1 MALESH
7 LFLQEIDPHSWFMV
21 VFPSVIRSFS
31 GGFPDL
37 SKVATPNFVADVDT
51 YNIHKGVLAAATG
64 CIETSWWN
72 SISSQSHSQARKY
85 DRRQPRGLPGL
96 GKMCFWFP
104 APGKRPRLTLFLF
117 RYMLGMKILSGFSGS
132 CSQTMKKGFL
142 LTTKPVWL
150 MDGFSGFFRVFFDRG
165 SL

>member
-1 MALESH
+1 
-7 LFLQEIDPHSWFMV
+7 MV

-117 RYMLGMKILSGFSGS
+117 RYMLGMKILSGFSEGVVRKPW
-132 CSQTMKKGFL
+132 KKDSYWQQNQYDSWMVS
-142 LTTKPVWL
+142 P
-150 MDGFSGFFRVFFDRG
+150 GFSGFFSTVAHSS
-165 SL
+165 SLET